1 MFGYGCGLGW
11 FSPALPLLLSSDT
24 PLFSGPLSKEQLSW
38 SGSISSIGS
47 LAGNLFLGYFSVRIG
62 TKRSLLIL
70 FIPQLVF
77 HIHLWNKNVHCLHTE
92 SSFLQISWL
101 LLIFGPVAEYIIL
114 SRFLTGVIG
123 GGAHTC
129 TALYFAEIA
138 NDNIRGKLSTTY
150 SLLRN
155 SGVLLGYVLGI
166 YVNYIQASMIYIGIS
181 ILFGI
186 SFFFVPA
193 TPQYLLR
200 IGADDVSVLHAKCES
215 K

>member
-1 MFGYGCGLGW
+1 MKFIFTKG
-11 FSPALPLLLSSDT
+11 FRIFFHTKSI
-24 PLFSGPLSKEQLSW
+24 PLFQ
-38 SGSISSIGS
+38 
-47 LAGNLFLGYFSVRIG
+47 
-62 TKRSLLIL
+62 
-70 FIPQLVF
+70 
-77 HIHLWNKNVHCLHTE
+77 
-92 SSFLQISWL
+92 QISWL

-166 YVNYIQASMIYIGIS
+166 YLNYIQASMIYIIIS
-181 ILFGI
+181 ILFAI
-186 SFFFVPA
+186 SFICVPS

-200 IGADDVSVLHAKCES
+200 IGAIDVSVLCKTSEENIFYENFYFSPKTES
-215 K
+215 KKCIQILQRLRTR